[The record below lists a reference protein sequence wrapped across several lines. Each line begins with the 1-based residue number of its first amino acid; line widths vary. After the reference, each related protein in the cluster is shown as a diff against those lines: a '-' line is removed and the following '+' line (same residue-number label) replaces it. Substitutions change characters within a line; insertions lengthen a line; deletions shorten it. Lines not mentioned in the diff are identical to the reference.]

1 MRSAGLGVLV
11 VADVDNQHVEFQ
23 AAEYAI
29 AHYAI
34 AR

>member
-11 VADVDNQHVEFQ
+11 VADVDDQHVKFQ

-29 AHYAI
+29 ARYAI